1 MARRA
6 REDPQV
12 SLFPFMSILACLIGI
27 LTLMIS
33 VSMQINQKQVGQSEE
48 EVERAKSN
56 KKLKDE
62 AVKLEKEI
70 KKLQEKAEKELK
82 AQSEMQK
89 LEQQIKVLTSKKEDL
104 PDAPEMTPEELQQI
118 IVLVNKETVDI
129 KKEQPEL
136 KAELARLKAELA
148 KLKDIPPPKDIV
160 KISPPKLGSSIPRNL
175 WFIECNSTGLVI
187 RGPDDKQTLVS
198 TAAIPNNLEF
208 LETLTKVERM
218 GQTQAMV
225 VYLMRKDGRLAYD
238 WAAGIA
244 ETKFKVRAG
253 RIPIAHDAPIDLSA
267 FKLK

>member
-48 EVERAKSN
+48 EMELAKSN

-62 AVKLEKEI
+62 AKKIEKEVKEI
-70 KKLQEKAEKELK
+70 QAKAAKELK
-82 AQSEMQK
+82 AQTEMQK
-89 LEQQIKVLTSKKEDL
+89 LQEQLKVLTSQKEAL
-104 PDAPEMTPEELQQI
+104 PDAPEMSPEELLQI
-118 IVLVNKETVDI
+118 IQLTNKETVVI

-160 KISPPKLGSSIPRNL
+160 KISPPKMGSSIPRNL
-175 WFIECNSTGLVI
+175 WFIECNSTGLI
-187 RGPDDKQTLVS
+187 LRGPNGEETRVL
-198 TAAIPNNLEF
+198 TAAISTSGKF
-208 LETLTKVERM
+208 LEVLTTVQGM

-225 VYLMRKDGRLAYD
+225 VFLMRPDGRLAYD
-238 WAAGIA
+238 WAVGIA
-244 ETKFKVRAG
+244 DSKFSLRMG
-253 RIPIAHDAPIDLSA
+253 RIPVANQAPIDLSA